1 MFHTSSFLILEQSTH
16 LDFVWIF
23 IPAKQ
28 ITFNA
33 YQVKKNKNTM
43 FIIEAP
49 TIELILDYRF
59 GSPSILK
66 LPEMMI
72 LEIRKNNYMPP

>member
-1 MFHTSSFLILEQSTH
+1 M
-16 LDFVWIF
+16 WIF
-23 IPAKQ
+23 IPAKR

-33 YQVKKNKNTM
+33 YHVKKIKYTM

-66 LPEMMI
+66 LPEMRI

>member
-1 MFHTSSFLILEQSTH
+1 
-16 LDFVWIF
+16 
-23 IPAKQ
+23 
-28 ITFNA
+28 
-33 YQVKKNKNTM
+33 M

-49 TIELILDYRF
+49 TIKLILDYRF